1 MDHFVGLDV
10 SVKETSVCIVD
21 ATGSY
26 ACALE
31 LGLELCP
38 AEVGPVLRLAYKDQP
53 LSRWLIIAMN
63 VITVSVGGLSVF
75 RVEHDDR
82 GLCSPPATGIRSP
95 SGAPPNTSSSSGQL
109 VLRLRINI
117 QPRVDAHSVDAGFFV
132 P

>member
-95 SGAPPNTSSSSGQL
+95 SGAPTNTSSSCGQL
-109 VLRLRINI
+109 SI
-117 QPRVDAHSVDAGFFV
+117 PR
-132 P
+132 